1 MCLVTLNY
9 LIIKS
14 DSQLYAWNSQNLT
27 ALYKEALQVKSKSL
41 NFSREM
47 GRWEQFKHMYTD
59 TQQGAGKGQEKV
71 R

>member
-27 ALYKEALQVKSKSL
+27 ALYKEPLQVKSKSL

-47 GRWEQFKHMYTD
+47 GR
-59 TQQGAGKGQEKV
+59 
-71 R
+71 

>member
-14 DSQLYAWNSQNLT
+14 DSQLFAWNSQNLT
-27 ALYKEALQVKSKSL
+27 FVLYKELLQIKSKSL

-47 GRWEQFKHMYTD
+47 GR
-59 TQQGAGKGQEKV
+59 
-71 R
+71 